1 MTLGGLAIAV
11 GLLVDAAII
20 MVENILHRLSGA
32 TTRRER
38 RERAL
43 HAAAEVARPIAFATL
58 IVIVVFLPL
67 FGMTGIEGRMYQ
79 PLAAAV
85 IAAMAAALILA
96 LTLVPIAAALVL
108 RPSRAGADEDVALL
122 RRSSGGTRRRWTGAC
137 GTRRS
142 WRSSRC

>member
-20 MVENILHRLSGA
+20 MVENILHRLSGVD
-32 TTRRER
+32 TRRER

-43 HAAAEVARPIAFATL
+43 QAAVEVARPIAFATL

-67 FGMTGIEGRMYQ
+67 FGMTGIEGRMYR

-85 IAAMAAALILA
+85 FAAMVAALALA
-96 LTLVPIAAALVL
+96 LTLVPVAAVMVL
-108 RPSRAGADEDVALL
+108 KPPRAGAEEDVALL
-122 RRSSGGTRRRWTGAC
+122 RHVKRWYA
-137 GTRRS
+137 
-142 WRSSRC
+142 